1 MWVRSPHIS
10 THALT
15 EGDCLHQY
23 SFTCVS
29 HFNSRPHGGRPF
41 FFDCVPILPY
51 FNSRP
56 HGGRRFGLPDEVP
69 FDYISTHALTE
80 GDPDFFLFIIVNCI
94 STHALT
100 EGDVERVSGISVPPF
115 QLTPSRRATV
125 TYGDMSV
132 SVPVFQ
138 LTPSR
143 RATDGRNY
151 ESRSRKF
158 QLTPSRRATKISAY
172 SPDSLIFQLTPSRR
186 ATIPPVT
193 SKRVFNISTHA
204 LTEGDYGCLIPC
216 H

>member
-1 MWVRSPHIS
+1 MVIFFAHQAIFQLTPSRRVTLKLSKGGRLTIIS

-115 QLTPSRRATV
+115 QLTPSRRAT
-125 TYGDMSV
+125 S
-132 SVPVFQ
+132 
-138 LTPSR
+138 
-143 RATDGRNY
+143 
-151 ESRSRKF
+151 
-158 QLTPSRRATKISAY
+158 
-172 SPDSLIFQLTPSRR
+172 
-186 ATIPPVT
+186 
-193 SKRVFNISTHA
+193 
-204 LTEGDYGCLIPC
+204 C
-216 H
+216 

>member
-1 MWVRSPHIS
+1 MIFQLTPSRRATINLPPLALRSLISTHALTEGDSIGYFFCAPSDIS

-115 QLTPSRRATV
+115 QLTPSRRAT
-125 TYGDMSV
+125 S
-132 SVPVFQ
+132 
-138 LTPSR
+138 
-143 RATDGRNY
+143 
-151 ESRSRKF
+151 
-158 QLTPSRRATKISAY
+158 
-172 SPDSLIFQLTPSRR
+172 
-186 ATIPPVT
+186 
-193 SKRVFNISTHA
+193 
-204 LTEGDYGCLIPC
+204 C
-216 H
+216 

>member
-1 MWVRSPHIS
+1 MIFQLTPSRRATINLPPLALRSLISTHALTEGDSIGYFFCAPSDIS

-100 EGDVERVSGISVPPF
+100 EGDQHVVF
-115 QLTPSRRATV
+115 AAFHACYFNSRPH
-125 TYGDMSV
+125 G
-132 SVPVFQ
+132 
-138 LTPSR
+138 
-143 RATDGRNY
+143 GR
-151 ESRSRKF
+151 
-158 QLTPSRRATKISAY
+158 QQI
-172 SPDSLIFQLTPSRR
+172 
-186 ATIPPVT
+186 
-193 SKRVFNISTHA
+193 
-204 LTEGDYGCLIPC
+204 
-216 H
+216 

>member
-100 EGDVERVSGISVPPF
+100 EGDCDV
-115 QLTPSRRATV
+115 RRYVRICTC
-125 TYGDMSV
+125 
-132 SVPVFQ
+132 
-138 LTPSR
+138 
-143 RATDGRNY
+143 
-151 ESRSRKF
+151 
-158 QLTPSRRATKISAY
+158 
-172 SPDSLIFQLTPSRR
+172 
-186 ATIPPVT
+186 
-193 SKRVFNISTHA
+193 ISTHA
-204 LTEGDYGCLIPC
+204 LTEGDGWKKLRKQKQKISTHALTEGDEDQRIQPGLVDISTHALTEGDNEKLI
-216 H
+216 

>member
-1 MWVRSPHIS
+1 MFEDS
-10 THALT
+10 THGGRQRNRA
-15 EGDCLHQY
+15 G
-23 SFTCVS
+23 CVGTH

-115 QLTPSRRATV
+115 QLTPSRRATSCCA
-125 TYGDMSV
+125 TET
-132 SVPVFQ
+132 
-138 LTPSR
+138 TPSAR
-143 RATDGRNY
+143 RSHGTGSFRETGPIRT
-151 ESRSRKF
+151 ESLS
-158 QLTPSRRATKISAY
+158 
-172 SPDSLIFQLTPSRR
+172 
-186 ATIPPVT
+186 
-193 SKRVFNISTHA
+193 
-204 LTEGDYGCLIPC
+204 
-216 H
+216 